1 MADQSM
7 WTNRIVVGY
16 DGSTTAEHALQWAL
30 AEARARG
37 LGITLVHAILPPV
50 TASAFGPGVPAPLDL
65 IDDVRRAAEHEL
77 QKAAQA
83 AGGDITTRVDLG
95 SPSGVLIEASTQAT
109 LVVIGS
115 RGRGGFAGLLLGSV
129 SDQVAAHAACPVV
142 VVREAPRADAGDV
155 VVGVDGSVIAQEAV
169 EYAFAAAS
177 RGGKRLIAVHAWE
190 VPSYDL
196 IVMPDGPA
204 PITLADFGD
213 DELRLTSETLAG
225 FATTYP
231 DVAVEEKVIKGPAVK
246 ALLEASANPSLIVV
260 GTRGRGSVM
269 GTLLGSVSRGVLHHA
284 KAPVAVIPAR
294 TGS

>member
-1 MADQSM
+1 M

-16 DGSTTAEHALQWAL
+16 DGSSTAEHALQWAL
-30 AEARARG
+30 AEAQARS

-83 AGGDITTRVDLG
+83 AGGDILTRVDLG
-95 SPSGVLIEASTQAT
+95 SPSGVLIEASADAA

-129 SDQVAAHAACPVV
+129 SDQVAAHSACPVV
-142 VVREAPRADAGDV
+142 VVREAPKPAGDV
-155 VVGVDGSVIAQEAV
+155 VVGVDGSQIAQQAA

-204 PITLADFGD
+204 PVTLTDFGD

-225 FATTYP
+225 FATDYP
-231 DVAVEEKVIKGPAVK
+231 DVTVEEKVVKGPAVK
-246 ALLEASANPSLIVV
+246 ALLEASADPALIVV
-260 GTRGRGSVM
+260 GTRGRGGVI

-284 KAPVAVIPAR
+284 KAPVVVVPAR
-294 TGS
+294 SGS